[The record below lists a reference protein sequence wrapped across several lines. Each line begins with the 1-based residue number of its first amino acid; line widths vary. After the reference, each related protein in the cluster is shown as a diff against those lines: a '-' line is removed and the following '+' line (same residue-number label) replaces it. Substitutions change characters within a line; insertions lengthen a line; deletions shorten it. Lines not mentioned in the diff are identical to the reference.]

1 MKIDFESTILARFEE
16 LAAVI
21 RSIHKIQQHPW
32 SMYAQFCPKYLL
44 ILTPQSRNSIIWLTL
59 IKGLSHWKPDYI
71 ESRWA
76 DTVIAALGNAT
87 YSKMKSE
94 ASRLK
99 TMSSKQLLVKQMV
112 EKKRKLFFQ
121 DKQKQKNQEVPAP
134 IKQKSDNTNKNNDV
148 RAKREDV
155 NSKKREEAL
164 KKKPAQPYMF

>member
-1 MKIDFESTILARFEE
+1 
-16 LAAVI
+16 
-21 RSIHKIQQHPW
+21 
-32 SMYAQFCPKYLL
+32 
-44 ILTPQSRNSIIWLTL
+44 
-59 IKGLSHWKPDYI
+59 
-71 ESRWA
+71 
-76 DTVIAALGNAT
+76 
-87 YSKMKSE
+87 MKSE
-94 ASRLK
+94 ASQLK

-134 IKQKSDNTNKNNDV
+134 IKQKSNKTHKNNDV

>member
-1 MKIDFESTILARFEE
+1 
-16 LAAVI
+16 
-21 RSIHKIQQHPW
+21 
-32 SMYAQFCPKYLL
+32 MYVQFCPKHLL
-44 ILTPQSRNSIIWLTL
+44 FLPPQSRNSIIWLTL

-94 ASRLK
+94 ASQIK

-134 IKQKSDNTNKNNDV
+134 KYQQKSDNTNKNNDV